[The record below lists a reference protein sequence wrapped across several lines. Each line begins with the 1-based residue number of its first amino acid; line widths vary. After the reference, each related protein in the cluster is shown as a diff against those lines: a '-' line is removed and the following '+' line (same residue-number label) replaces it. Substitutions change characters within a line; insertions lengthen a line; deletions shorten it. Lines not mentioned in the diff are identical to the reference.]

1 MVQFEVTAQLVQG
14 TGTLTQNG
22 VSTVVS
28 VDTAISF
35 TSTQA
40 TLVEAKQKARES
52 VNLQAATILQEK
64 LVAAGFSPENAS
76 LFYKGRVA
84 VDVSLWM
91 KVNITNVQI
100 IQ

>member
-1 MVQFEVTAQLVQG
+1 MVQYEVTAELVQA
-14 TGTLTQNG
+14 TATLTLNG
-22 VSTVVS
+22 MSQEVS
-28 VDTAISF
+28 VDIPIAATITAS
-35 TSTQA
+35 A
-40 TLVEAKQKARES
+40 LVEAKQKARES

-76 LFYKGRVA
+76 LFYKGRVTI
-84 VDVSLWM
+84 DVSLWM